1 MRGKRVILDTN
12 LWISFLISN
21 NLEFL
26 DKLIDRKKIRLIFS
40 TELIEEFLAVAVRPK
55 FKKYFSERDIQYLL
69 ELFDLYG
76 EVVNVK
82 SDMKLCRDEK
92 DNFLLNLAVDS
103 EADYLVTGDAD
114 LLEIKEIEKTKII
127 TITVLKERL
136 K

>member
-55 FKKYFSERDIQYLL
+55 LKKYFSERDIQYLL